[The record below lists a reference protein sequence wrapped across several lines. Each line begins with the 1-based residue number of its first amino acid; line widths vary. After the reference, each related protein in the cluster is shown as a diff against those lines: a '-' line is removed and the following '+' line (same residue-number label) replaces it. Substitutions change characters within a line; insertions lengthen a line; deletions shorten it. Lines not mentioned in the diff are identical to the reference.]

1 MRTHT
6 VKLAGMKSI
15 AIFSATL
22 SLFAAVP
29 AMAEEDLPIAPA
41 DGLHGAI
48 GIGLGV
54 RPAYEGADERKTRLM
69 PNINLYYGDTF
80 FLTGR
85 IAGANLWKHTTAQG
99 LGISAGP
106 LLALRRGR
114 EEDDHAALAGLG
126 DIDRSLDAGGFVR
139 FRKDGWQ
146 ARADI
151 RKDVTNGDGG
161 ATVNLSAGYGMPV
174 AQNLR
179 LRANLETTWASA
191 AYMNTFY
198 GIDATQSANS
208 GIAQY
213 TAGSGFKHVG
223 ASLAANYAISREWGG
238 FASLRATRLIGDAAD
253 SPIVAALGSK
263 NQVAATVGI
272 KYRF

>member
-1 MRTHT
+1 MQLSNMKN
-6 VKLAGMKSI
+6 VAIACMILPLLA
-15 AIFSATL
+15 ATP
-22 SLFAAVP
+22 V
-29 AMAEEDLPIAPA
+29 MAEEDMPPTHSE
-41 DGLHGAI
+41 GLHGS
-48 GIGLGV
+48 IGLGVGV
-54 RPAYEGADERKTRLM
+54 RPAYEGANERNTRLT
-69 PNINLYYGDTF
+69 PNINLYYGETF
-80 FLTGR
+80 FLTGMT
-85 IAGANLWKHTTAQG
+85 AGANLWKHTTVQG
-99 LGISAGP
+99 LSISAGP
-106 LLALRRGR
+106 LLALRHGR
-114 EEDDHAALAGLG
+114 EEDDNAALAGLG

-161 ATVNLSAGYGMPV
+161 TTVNLSAGYGMPV

-208 GIAQY
+208 GITQY
-213 TAGSGFKHVG
+213 AAGSGFKHVG

-238 FASLRATRLIGDAAD
+238 FATVRATRLIGDAAD
-253 SPIVAALGSK
+253 SPIVATLGSR
-263 NQVAATVGI
+263 NQVTTTIGI